1 MPRVKNSVASRQRK
15 KKIMKLASGY
25 RGSRSRSYRRANE
38 QVLKSQFYAYRDRK
52 NKKRDFRRLWI
63 VRINAAVREH
73 GLKYNQFMFALKKAG
88 IVIDRK
94 NLSNIAI
101 TDPVAFAHLVE
112 VAKSAT

>member
-1 MPRVKNSVASRQRK
+1 VKNSVASRQRK

-38 QVLKSQFYAYRDRK
+38 QVLKSLYYAYRDRR

-63 VRINAAVREH
+63 IRINAAIREH
-73 GLKYNQFMFALKKAG
+73 GMKYSQFIFTLKKAG
-88 IVIDRK
+88 ITIDRK

-101 TDPVAFAHLVE
+101 EDPVAFAHLVE
-112 VAKSAT
+112 VAKSVS